1 MFRISNCDE
10 AVLFLR
16 TLSMKLHVV
25 EGDKRSRGKICMK
38 RLAALLCRNI
48 VGCAEESLVIGK
60 TEKPRLL
67 QKSEVS

>member
-1 MFRISNCDE
+1 
-10 AVLFLR
+10 
-16 TLSMKLHVV
+16 MKLHVV

-60 TEKPRLL
+60 AVKPRLL